1 MLVSLLSGRVIFVLS
16 RFQVSLPGDVNMI
29 TFVVTYLSLNV
40 TADCVCVLS
49 VTLFTFLSILEDY
62 GVFFILVVIS
72 FALKS

>member
-62 GVFFILVVIS
+62 GVFLFLS
-72 FALKS
+72 LFLLP